1 MAHSIAT
8 APASSPLNRSSQ
20 GGLSWLSLSKLPPRL
35 VTRLLSVVL
44 SLMILGMGTVANAA
58 LQRGDSG
65 DLVRDLQNRLT
76 AVQCYNGP
84 VTGYFGALT
93 QQAVIACQQRY
104 NLEADGVVGPKT
116 MAALTGESIAQP
128 TQPAPANVAD
138 TGLQQGSRGQAV
150 MAMQRDLA
158 DRGYY
163 NGGID
168 GDFGPMTEAAVV
180 AFQRDMGLSQTGVF
194 GEREQ
199 NVIATAPKKAPE
211 PVAVKPTTVQRSEL
225 AVGDSG
231 DDVMM
236 LQSRLQQLRYM
247 DVSSNT
253 GYFGNVTKGAVKE
266 FQAANRINPT
276 GTADRQTL
284 AALGLLNGEVAVQP
298 QASQPF
304 STGGFTDGGNGG
316 RPIGRSAAAPL
327 VQAPQTGDGRFV
339 VVIPKQSGVA
349 LATVQQLVPTAKESR
364 SKAGQFIEAGT
375 FPTQGAADQQSQLLR
390 AYGLDARVAYR

>member
-1 MAHSIAT
+1 LI
-8 APASSPLNRSSQ
+8 
-20 GGLSWLSLSKLPPRL
+20 
-35 VTRLLSVVL
+35 
-44 SLMILGMGTVANAA
+44 ILGLGTVANAA

-76 AVQCYNGP
+76 AAQCYNGP

-116 MAALTGESIAQP
+116 MAVLNGESIAQP
-128 TQPAPANVAD
+128 TQQVPANVVD
-138 TGLQQGSRGQAV
+138 RGLQQGSRGQAV
-150 MAMQRDLA
+150 VAIQRDLA

-163 NGGID
+163 NGEID

-199 NVIATAPKKAPE
+199 NVIATAPRKAPE
-211 PVAVKPTTVQRSEL
+211 PVAVKPTTIGRSAL

-231 DDVMM
+231 DDVTM

-247 DVSSNT
+247 DANSAT
-253 GYFGNVTKGAVKE
+253 GYFGNVTQGAVKD
-266 FQAANRINPT
+266 FQTANRLNPT
-276 GTADRQTL
+276 GNADRQTL
-284 AALGLLNGEVAVQP
+284 AALGLLNGAVAVQP

-316 RPIGRSAAAPL
+316 RPIGRSAAAQPL
-327 VQAPQTGDGRFV
+327 VQTSQTGGGRFV
-339 VVIPKQSGVA
+339 VVIPKQRGVA

-364 SKAGQFIEAGT
+364 SKAGQFIEAGA
-375 FPTQGAADQQSQLLR
+375 FSTQGAADQQSQLLR